1 MENRVDVRFQQRAVI
16 KFLFHEGVSSDEIHR
31 RLLEVYKDDALSY
44 PRVKFWIAEFR
55 RGRESICDE
64 PRSGRPIEAASN
76 ENVAAMNKMVLENRR
91 IAIAEIMA
99 RTKLSCGTVESILRD
114 HLRL

>member
-1 MENRVDVRFQQRAVI
+1 METRGDVRFQQRAVI

-55 RGRESICDE
+55 RGRESICDALVGQLKPPLMKMLQLWTRWFWRTE
-64 PRSGRPIEAASN
+64 ESRLQKSWRGLSFL
-76 ENVAAMNKMVLENRR
+76 VAQLKAFYM
-91 IAIAEIMA
+91 I
-99 RTKLSCGTVESILRD
+99 S
-114 HLRL
+114 

>member
-1 MENRVDVRFQQRAVI
+1 GNRDDLRFQQRAVI

-44 PRVKFWIAEFR
+44 PRVNFWIAGLR
-55 RGRESICDE
+55 RGRESISDE
-64 PRSGRPIEAASN
+64 SRSGRPTEATSD
-76 ENVAAMNKMVLENRR
+76 ENVAAGEKMVLENRR

-99 RTKLSCGTVESILRD
+99 RTKLSCRTVERILHD
-114 HLRL
+114 HL